1 MIEEQKSI
9 HENVNHGTVNFPYA
23 IYHVRMPFHITSYP
37 LHWHKEIEF
46 IYVID
51 GTLTVSVNSRKFEM
65 NRGDISVI
73 LPEQPHA
80 LFQYEN
86 VEANYINIVFNLEYL
101 HSQGT
106 TNYLYDKYIAP
117 FVKGERSLDPYIPC
131 RSLINAELFPY
142 INELF
147 NCRHESYTEDGLL
160 IISDLIHI
168 MHTVCKKSVEVSQD
182 LMSEHIK
189 ADKVKKAVY
198 KVQNCFHKHL
208 TIAFMAEVCGVS
220 ESHFM
225 KIFKDVTK
233 QSFNEFLVNYR
244 LEVAAKQLR
253 ESELK
258 VIDIAVACGF
268 NNHSYFTRAFIK
280 KYGLTPV
287 KYRRRE
293 ELKLTEKIKGNDS

>member
-1 MIEEQKSI
+1 
-9 HENVNHGTVNFPYA
+9 
-23 IYHVRMPFHITSYP
+23 
-37 LHWHKEIEF
+37 
-46 IYVID
+46 
-51 GTLTVSVNSRKFEM
+51 
-65 NRGDISVI
+65 
-73 LPEQPHA
+73 
-80 LFQYEN
+80 
-86 VEANYINIVFNLEYL
+86 
-101 HSQGT
+101 
-106 TNYLYDKYIAP
+106 
-117 FVKGERSLDPYIPC
+117 
-131 RSLINAELFPY
+131 
-142 INELF
+142 
-147 NCRHESYTEDGLL
+147 
-160 IISDLIHI
+160 

-287 KYRRRE
+287 KYRKRE

>member
-1 MIEEQKSI
+1 M
-9 HENVNHGTVNFPYA
+9 
-23 IYHVRMPFHITSYP
+23 
-37 LHWHKEIEF
+37 L
-46 IYVID
+46 
-51 GTLTVSVNSRKFEM
+51 LTVHLQSVNSRKFEM

-86 VEANYINIVFNLEYL
+86 EEANYINIVFDLEYL

-198 KVQNCFHKHL
+198 KVQNCFHQHL
-208 TIAFMAEVCGVS
+208 TIAFMADVCGVS

-233 QSFNEFLVNYR
+233 QSFNEFLINYR
-244 LEVAAKQLR
+244 LEVAAKQLK
-253 ESELK
+253 EGKMK
-258 VIDIAVACGF
+258 VIDIANACGF
-268 NNHSYFTRAFIK
+268 NNHSYFTRVFLR
-280 KYGLTPV
+280 KYGMTPIN
-287 KYRRRE
+287 YRKSE
-293 ELKLTEKIKGNDS
+293 TMS

>member
-1 MIEEQKSI
+1 
-9 HENVNHGTVNFPYA
+9 
-23 IYHVRMPFHITSYP
+23 
-37 LHWHKEIEF
+37 
-46 IYVID
+46 
-51 GTLTVSVNSRKFEM
+51 
-65 NRGDISVI
+65 
-73 LPEQPHA
+73 
-80 LFQYEN
+80 
-86 VEANYINIVFNLEYL
+86 
-101 HSQGT
+101 
-106 TNYLYDKYIAP
+106 
-117 FVKGERSLDPYIPC
+117 
-131 RSLINAELFPY
+131 
-142 INELF
+142 
-147 NCRHESYTEDGLL
+147 
-160 IISDLIHI
+160 
-168 MHTVCKKSVEVSQD
+168 
-182 LMSEHIK
+182 MSEHIK

-253 ESELK
+253 ESEL
-258 VIDIAVACGF
+258 ACGF

>member
-1 MIEEQKSI
+1 
-9 HENVNHGTVNFPYA
+9 
-23 IYHVRMPFHITSYP
+23 MPFHITSYP

-117 FVKGERSLDPYIPC
+117 FVRGERSLDPYIPC
-131 RSLINAELFPY
+131 RSLINSELFPY

-168 MHTVCKKSVEVSQD
+168 MHTVCKR
-182 LMSEHIK
+182 
-189 ADKVKKAVY
+189 A
-198 KVQNCFHKHL
+198 
-208 TIAFMAEVCGVS
+208 
-220 ESHFM
+220 
-225 KIFKDVTK
+225 
-233 QSFNEFLVNYR
+233 
-244 LEVAAKQLR
+244 
-253 ESELK
+253 LK
-258 VIDIAVACGF
+258 YHRI
-268 NNHSYFTRAFIK
+268 
-280 KYGLTPV
+280 
-287 KYRRRE
+287 
-293 ELKLTEKIKGNDS
+293 